1 MDIET
6 CEIPEVR
13 LIRLKQHCDSRGCF
27 SEAYNKRA
35 FAAAGIEDEFVQD
48 NQSFSEQAGTI
59 RGFHFQKL
67 PHAQAKLVRVIAG
80 RIMDC
85 ALDLRRN
92 SPSYGHC
99 VVRELSVENRSQM
112 YIPVGFAH
120 AFCTLEPKT
129 QVIYKVTSFYAPGAE
144 AGIIWSDPDLHI
156 DWPVPRSRVI
166 CSEKDAQLPK
176 MRDLESEFS
185 WHP

>member
-1 MDIET
+1 MDIEA

-13 LIRLKQHCDSRGCF
+13 IIRPMQHRDSRGYF
-27 SEAYNKRA
+27 SEAYNKRT
-35 FAAAGIEDEFVQD
+35 FAAAGIRDEFVQD
-48 NQSFSEQAGTI
+48 NQSFSDQAGTI

-80 RIMDC
+80 RIMDY
-85 ALDLRRN
+85 ALDLRQS

-99 VVRELSVENRSQM
+99 VVRELSAGDLSQM

-129 QVIYKVTSFYAPGAE
+129 QVIYKVTSFYAPQAE
-144 AGIIWSDPDLHI
+144 AGVIWSDPDLHI
-156 DWPVPRSRVI
+156 HWPVPLSRVV

-176 MRDLESEFS
+176 LRDLESAFQ
-185 WHP
+185 